1 MFLLPTSSSMIV
13 LSAAAPN
20 VNLYELIGLNVLFVL
35 ISEFT
40 AYMLYLRKTPDIRT
54 EGSLA
59 PLRGLWGIFR
69 YLSPIY
75 IIIVLNGFFHVEM
88 YLSGLSSLFLI
99 LVCWG
104 RRNVAEYCRVFWK
117 GFKFKTFLMMIG
129 IYFMQNTIRDL
140 GATMNFV
147 ADMFTNSSGI
157 SILLVIALSSLSL
170 GLISGQ
176 SYLPIGVLMPLI
188 VSLGLPHEQELIYS
202 FFTFVWSFIGYFYS
216 PLHLCQILT
225 LAQMECPMSRLDRL
239 YIPQMIQMAIT
250 PFVLFALYWS
260 ILVK

>member
-1 MFLLPTSSSMIV
+1 
-13 LSAAAPN
+13 
-20 VNLYELIGLNVLFVL
+20 
-35 ISEFT
+35 
-40 AYMLYLRKTPDIRT
+40 
-54 EGSLA
+54 
-59 PLRGLWGIFR
+59 
-69 YLSPIY
+69 
-75 IIIVLNGFFHVEM
+75 
-88 YLSGLSSLFLI
+88 
-99 LVCWG
+99 
-104 RRNVAEYCRVFWK
+104 
-117 GFKFKTFLMMIG
+117 
-129 IYFMQNTIRDL
+129 
-140 GATMNFV
+140 MNFV